1 MKFKFNRVLY
11 KQIKKLDHKQME
23 EYIFGVYDKG
33 FEAGKKAAGTSL
45 HLSDLE
51 TAIRGIKGIGAK
63 KSAEIMEAI
72 KGLQKEGDK
81 DVI

>member
-23 EYIFGVYDKG
+23 EYIFGIYDKG
-33 FEAGKKAAGTSL
+33 FEAGKKAAGASL

-51 TAIRGIKGIGAK
+51 TAIRGIKGIGEK
-63 KSAEIMEAI
+63 KGAEIMEVI
-72 KGLQKEGDK
+72 KDLHKEANENA
-81 DVI
+81 V